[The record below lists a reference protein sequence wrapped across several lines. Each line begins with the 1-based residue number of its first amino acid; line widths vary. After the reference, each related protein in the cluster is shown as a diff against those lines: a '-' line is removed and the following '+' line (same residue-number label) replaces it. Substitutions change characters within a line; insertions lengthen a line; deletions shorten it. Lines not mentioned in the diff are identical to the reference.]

1 MITIL
6 LNSDEKKVRG
16 KRKNFKL
23 FINCTFLVELLLRT
37 QNNWRIMNILFFTL
51 IMITCSCSIQ
61 AVDLDYAIMGGDVK
75 IVEKAMKENPDDI
88 NKVFDDKKTPF
99 ALVLTDISQHSK
111 LDQNRVEILKELLK
125 SEKIDVNAPIKVF
138 DTVTKTKKQVSPLI
152 AVAHNSFFH
161 NKSIELE
168 TRSDMITALLKSGKI
183 NDVNPVLPDYDKST
197 LLQWAAENKAINV
210 IDALLKTGK
219 VDVNAANEEGNT
231 ILHNVIFFS
240 EWNGEEGDFAETIKT
255 LVATKNININAK
267 NNLGDTPLHVVVD
280 PDNGIRD
287 KFIVQELLK
296 AKDIDI
302 YATNNAGKTPL
313 DMAEGEIKEILKQ
326 AVAKNSL
333 KYKLIHLKTQL
344 ESLNKKLSALRDGL
358 NNLKKQLP

>member
-1 MITIL
+1 
-6 LNSDEKKVRG
+6 
-16 KRKNFKL
+16 
-23 FINCTFLVELLLRT
+23 
-37 QNNWRIMNILFFTL
+37 MNILFFTL
-51 IMITCSCSIQ
+51 IMITCSWSIQ
-61 AVDLDYAIMGGDVK
+61 AVDLDYAILNGDVK

-88 NKVFDDKKTPF
+88 NKVFDDKKTPL
-99 ALVLTDISQHSK
+99 ALVLTDISLHGN

-138 DTVTKTKKQVSPLI
+138 DTVNTEKQVSPLI
-152 AVAHNSFFH
+152 AVAYNYFFH

-168 TRSDMITALLKSGKI
+168 TRSDMIIALLKSGKI
-183 NDVNPVLPDYDKST
+183 NDVNPVLPDDNRT
-197 LLQWAAENKAINV
+197 LLRWAACNKAINV

-219 VDVNAANEEGNT
+219 VDVNAADEEGNT
-231 ILHNVIFFS
+231 VLHDVIFFS
-240 EWNGEEGDFAETIKT
+240 GWNGEEGDFAETIKT